1 MDAALENLMNAI
13 RRSMS
18 PTNTLLQSL
27 SSASLFLEC
36 LFANI
41 NFCAPDNAL
50 AGLEKLE
57 AVLCKNFD
65 EMMTESN
72 SVAATYH
79 TLVQRNAAYERL
91 IKELTASGNSN
102 TVSNKV
108 QLLQNAKAQIEQDM
122 VQLEDVQCLVWKG
135 TQKTHFFRN

>member
-1 MDAALENLMNAI
+1 MDAALGNLMNAI
-13 RRSMS
+13 RRPM
-18 PTNTLLQSL
+18 NTLSRGL

-41 NFCAPDNAL
+41 IFCAPDNAL

-57 AVLCKNFD
+57 AVLCKNFE
-65 EMMTESN
+65 EMMTKSN

-79 TLVQRNAAYERL
+79 TLMRRHAACERL
-91 IKELTASGNSN
+91 KKELTASGNSN

-108 QLLQNAKAQIEQDM
+108 QLLQNVKAQIEQDM

-135 TQKTHFFRN
+135 TQETHFVRK